1 MHAAAVCVAAF
12 ATAVSGNSA
21 KPFTYDY
28 STVSKSACT
37 VNPNGPYCWPTSF
50 NTSPDTCGG
59 LSQSPINIV
68 HAAASNKLEA
78 LKFSTSAVCSTV
90 SFANN
95 EHTLEATTE
104 LCPLLNAE
112 FNGTEYELQQLHL
125 RSPSEHTI
133 GGASFDGELQ
143 MVHKSKTTG
152 KTMVVGVLLNSP
164 SSGKGA
170 NHGNNA
176 FIDRFLGLG
185 INPTTGVANP
195 ETAEFNTT
203 EETEISFAENFN
215 PYTAVL
221 PGNPA
226 FYSYS
231 GSLTMPPCTEA
242 VDWVIFASPVS
253 VSSSQ
258 MLKVRTSLAATHNG
272 QGNYNPPL
280 SPVQYRNNRPVQAL
294 KGRVVTL
301 EIAEPESE
309 KEAEHEEHET
319 FWYSSMLKPVGEF
332 FGFVGVLVMIV
343 GGACSFANLARLG
356 VRMIFGDSMCK
367 SALLS
372 NSPLSLSVVRVQFAK
387 SVILS
392 LEILVAAD
400 VIDTLAKPVEAQT
413 FTQLG
418 LISLIVVIRT
428 VLSLHLGH
436 ELHQIKNAHGGR
448 MNHHE
453 TEPLDSGSSNTFQQ
467 AHRVTPAAH
476 CAM

>member
-1 MHAAAVCVAAF
+1 MRTAVCVAAF

-21 KPFTYDY
+21 SPFTYDY
-28 STVSKSACT
+28 STDCKVPHPT
-37 VNPNGPYCWPTSF
+37 GPYCWPTSYG
-50 NTSPDTCGG
+50 TSPASCSG
-59 LSQSPINIV
+59 LSQSPINIA

-78 LKFSTSAVCSTV
+78 LKFSTSAVCSDV
-90 SFANN
+90 LFVNN
-95 EHTLEATTE
+95 KHTLEAITE
-104 LCPLLNAE
+104 KCPLLNAE
-112 FNGTEYELQQLHL
+112 FNGIEYELQQMHL

-143 MVHKSKTTG
+143 MVHRSKATG
-152 KTMVVGVLLNSP
+152 KIMVVGVLLNSP
-164 SSGKGA
+164 SSGSGA

-176 FIDRFLGLG
+176 FIDRFLGIN
-185 INPTTGVANP
+185 INPTTGENNPPTAN
-195 ETAEFNTT
+195 FSTT
-203 EETEISFAENFN
+203 EEKESSFPENFN

-231 GSLTMPPCTEA
+231 GSFTTPPCTEA

-253 VSSSQ
+253 VSAAQ
-258 MLKVRTSLAATHNG
+258 MLKVRTSLAVTNG
-272 QGNYNPPL
+272 EGNYNPQL
-280 SPVQYRNNRPVQAL
+280 SPLQYRNNRPVQPL
-294 KGRVVTL
+294 NNRVVTL

-332 FGFVGVLVMIV
+332 FGFVGVLVMVV

-356 VRMIFGDSMCK
+356 IRMIFGDSMCK

-436 ELHQIKNAHGGR
+436 ELHQIKQAHGGH
-448 MNHHE
+448 MNNHE
-453 TEPLDSGSSNTFQQ
+453 TEPLNTGSSSSTQQ
-467 AHRVTPAAH
+467 AHSNPGVE
-476 CAM
+476 MSGL

>member
-1 MHAAAVCVAAF
+1 MRTAVCVAAF

-21 KPFTYDY
+21 SFTYDY
-28 STVSKSACT
+28 TTVGKAACT
-37 VNPNGPYCWPTSF
+37 TTPGGPYCWPT
-50 NTSPDTCGG
+50 NYNESPNVCGG
-59 LSQSPINIV
+59 LSQSPINIA

-78 LKFSTSAVCSTV
+78 LKFSTSAVCSDV
-90 SFANN
+90 SFVNN
-95 EHTLEATTE
+95 KHSLEAITE
-104 LCPLLNAE
+104 KCPLLNAE
-112 FNGTEYELQQLHL
+112 FNGIEYELQQMHLH
-125 RSPSEHTI
+125 SPSEHTI

-143 MVHKSKTTG
+143 MVHKSKATG
-152 KTMVVGVLLNSP
+152 KIMVVGVLLNSP
-164 SSGKGA
+164 SSGSGA
-170 NHGNNA
+170 EHGTNE
-176 FIDRFLGLG
+176 FIDRFLG
-185 INPTTGVANP
+185 INTNPTTGVKNQV
-195 ETAEFNTT
+195 TSDFLTT
-203 EETEISFAENFN
+203 TETEIKLTENFN

-231 GSLTMPPCTEA
+231 GSFTTPPCTEA

-253 VSSSQ
+253 VSAAQ
-258 MLKVRTSLAATHNG
+258 MKFVRTSLATTNG
-272 QGNYNPPL
+272 KGNYSPQL
-280 SPVQYRNNRPVQAL
+280 SPLQYRNNRPVQPL
-294 KGRVVTL
+294 NNRVVTL

-332 FGFVGVLVMIV
+332 FGFVGVLVMVV

-356 VRMIFGDSMCK
+356 IRMIFGGSMCK

-436 ELHQIKNAHGGR
+436 ELHQIKQAHGGHT
-448 MNHHE
+448 NNHE
-453 TEPLDSGSSNTFQQ
+453 TEPLNTGSSSSTQQ
-467 AHRVTPAAH
+467 AHSNPGVE
-476 CAM
+476 MSGL

>member
-21 KPFTYDY
+21 SPFTYDY
-28 STVSKSACT
+28 NSDCKVSHPT
-37 VNPNGPYCWPTSF
+37 GPYCWPKSYG
-50 NTSPDTCGG
+50 TSPDTCGG

-78 LKFSTSAVCSTV
+78 LKFSTSAVCSV
-90 SFANN
+90 VVFVNN
-95 EHTLEATTE
+95 NHTLEAITE
-104 LCPLLNAE
+104 YCPLLNAE

-164 SSGKGA
+164 SSGNGA

-195 ETAEFNTT
+195 TTADFDTT
-203 EETEISFAENFN
+203 EEKEISFADNFN

-272 QGNYNPPL
+272 KGNYGPPL

-294 KGRVVTL
+294 NKRVVTL

-436 ELHQIKNAHGGR
+436 ELHQIKNAHGGH

-453 TEPLDSGSSNTFQQ
+453 TEPLNSGSSNTFQQ